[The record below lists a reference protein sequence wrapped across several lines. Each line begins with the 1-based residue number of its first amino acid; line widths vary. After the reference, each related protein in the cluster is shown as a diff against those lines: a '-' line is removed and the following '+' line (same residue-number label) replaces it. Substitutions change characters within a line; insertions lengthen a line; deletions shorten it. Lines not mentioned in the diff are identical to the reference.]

1 MRTAGLRILYTN
13 DLLWGQVN
21 DNLARRLA
29 LEDEIFMGDKSWIQ
43 EVSRLSQDREVPDVT
58 KEERGKRTMKR
69 LLRDKN
75 ELLIWI

>member
-1 MRTAGLRILYTN
+1 M
-13 DLLWGQVN
+13 
-21 DNLARRLA
+21 
-29 LEDEIFMGDKSWIQ
+29 EDEMFMGDKSWIQ

-58 KEERGKRTMKR
+58 KEERRKRTMKR